1 MEDKDYFSKV
11 FADSSLCRLS
21 VSRHKGCSPP
31 GMGDRRENAFTK
43 GNVYPFLGRQGK
55 SKELSLC
62 LLPLNCLQFKILLT
76 LKWHYCRVAHSDPF
90 STILRESGAAVT
102 IAGGGGYL
110 GGGIDV
116 DYFPSRM
123 SELGSGGTGGL
134 SSWNKSLVICTAYPP
149 GDPFVMVSCGPVKVP
164 SFRLSCGL
172 LSIELRGSVPGLG
185 SSLNTP
191 IPPSIS
197 SVSPTPLDLWG

>member
-76 LKWHYCRVAHSDPF
+76 LKWHYCRVAHSDPLQYF
-90 STILRESGAAVT
+90 IEGVWDSSYYSWGWGLF
-102 IAGGGGYL
+102 GGR
-110 GGGIDV
+110 D
-116 DYFPSRM
+116 
-123 SELGSGGTGGL
+123 
-134 SSWNKSLVICTAYPP
+134 
-149 GDPFVMVSCGPVKVP
+149 
-164 SFRLSCGL
+164 
-172 LSIELRGSVPGLG
+172 
-185 SSLNTP
+185 
-191 IPPSIS
+191 
-197 SVSPTPLDLWG
+197 